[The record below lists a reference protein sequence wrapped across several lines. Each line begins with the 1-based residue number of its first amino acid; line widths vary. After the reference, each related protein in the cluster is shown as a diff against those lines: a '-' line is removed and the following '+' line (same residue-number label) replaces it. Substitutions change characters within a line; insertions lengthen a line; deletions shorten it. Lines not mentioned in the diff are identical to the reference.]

1 MNARST
7 LMSLFSD
14 PLCAQ
19 LGLIKRG
26 DFAQALDLVT
36 SGRDIQEW
44 PGIMRVA
51 FFEIWLRSSTHHG
64 LRHGPSSINEDSH
77 APSCQTGSV
86 SAGS

>member
-7 LMSLFSD
+7 LMNLFSD
-14 PLCAQ
+14 PICAQ
-19 LGLIKRG
+19 LGLIKRVE
-26 DFAQALDLVT
+26 FVEALDLVT

-64 LRHGPSSINEDSH
+64 LRHGPSSINADSH